1 MLMPKIFA
9 EYHTLSL
16 ERYLLTSKDK
26 YVGLERVVPV
36 MDKDGF
42 IIPSL
47 AFTKQIPNLE
57 EGIQIVGFL
66 SAYNQVEE
74 DEYFD

>member
-1 MLMPKIFA
+1 M
-9 EYHTLSL
+9 
-16 ERYLLTSKDK
+16 
-26 YVGLERVVPV
+26 GLERLVPV
-36 MDKDGF
+36 LDKDGF

-66 SAYNQVEE
+66 SNYSQVEE
-74 DEYFD
+74 DEYLDDKVSYIVYDCNS